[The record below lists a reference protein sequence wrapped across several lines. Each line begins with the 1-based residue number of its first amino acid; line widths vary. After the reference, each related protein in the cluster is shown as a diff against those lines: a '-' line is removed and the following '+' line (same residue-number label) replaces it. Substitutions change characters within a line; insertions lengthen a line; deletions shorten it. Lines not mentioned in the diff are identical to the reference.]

1 MLPVSVFPV
10 HPTSASAIPLSLL
23 FPSPPTHL
31 GRSRSQSH
39 TSSLVLLDP
48 TPHPMP
54 IIDGRQHVRD
64 AGCLGGGRLCSH
76 RPRSCCLRRDARFQL
91 CVLAGGRRGLQYHTA
106 RAPGVCYRRR
116 WRVSGPSRP
125 RVAMIQ
131 LFLSCVAFSEPSL
144 TVSSILLRIAYP
156 TNAQCFVLLA
166 FRSVDSRMALC
177 SAHPTHAMLICHTVA
192 QNPLWAC
199 MHLCCCCC
207 PFPGT
212 TTTSS
217 APVATA
223 MV

>member
-1 MLPVSVFPV
+1 MRLSNDHACPHMRTRTHAHTHTRTTPSITHQGQHWLLPLSVFPV
-10 HPTSASAIPLSLL
+10 HPTSASAIPLSPL

-39 TSSLVLLDP
+39 TCSLVLLDP

-91 CVLAGGRRGLQYHTA
+91 RVRAGGRRGLQYHTA

-131 LFLSCVAFSEPSL
+131 LFLSSRGDDSA
-144 TVSSILLRIAYP
+144 VS
-156 TNAQCFVLLA
+156 VLA
-166 FRSVDSRMALC
+166 WR
-177 SAHPTHAMLICHTVA
+177 
-192 QNPLWAC
+192 
-199 MHLCCCCC
+199 
-207 PFPGT
+207 
-212 TTTSS
+212 
-217 APVATA
+217 
-223 MV
+223 